1 MEVYKRRGL
10 HVTPEHILLGHA
22 ASFAAMAAERA
33 VAPEEGPRVMR
44 DMPWSSA
51 NFVSAPG
58 GVPDLILYIKHGRA
72 VRYVVTFE
80 FKLANWRKA
89 LAQAFR
95 HRNFGNEAYVVLD
108 HASASAAIK
117 NLDEFKRANVGLL
130 TLSPT
135 KELVAWHVPDPHR
148 PFSLQFSQAFAA
160 SLLSRK
166 RLAPNEV
173 PFVRSTRGGTSLAHL
188 RRLISLQ
195 SASLKTGEATAA

>member
-1 MEVYKRRGL
+1 
-10 HVTPEHILLGHA
+10 
-22 ASFAAMAAERA
+22 
-33 VAPEEGPRVMR
+33 MR
-44 DMPWSSA
+44 DAIAVGGTVNTKTRSEVA
-51 NFVSAPG
+51 APG
-58 GVPDLILYIKHGRA
+58 GVPDLTLYIKHGRA

-108 HASASAAIK
+108 HASAGAAIK
-117 NLDEFKRANVGLL
+117 NLDEFKRVNVGLL
-130 TLSPT
+130 TLSPS

-166 RLAPNEV
+166 RLAPNDV

-195 SASLKTGEATAA
+195 SVSLKTGEATAA